1 MAVDVSKIPN
11 SKNFDTVREA
21 IIALDDSISDTGNS
35 INNTQITISAG
46 TNMSG
51 GGVFTLN
58 QSNAQTITL
67 DADDQTMT
75 DAEVKTAY
83 ENNSDTNAF
92 TDAEKTKLGTVATNA
107 DVTATAI
114 TGISVTAHNDVTSA
128 GSGQII
134 TAAERTK
141 LAGIEESADVTD
153 TANVTTAINS
163 ISVTA
168 HSDVSDAGS
177 GQIITTTERTKLTN
191 IEDNATADQTASEI
205 LTAIKTVDGTGS
217 GLDADL
223 LDGEEGSYYLDYAN
237 FSGNYTIDYDSSGNK
252 RVYGILYYVGDE
264 TNIND
269 AVTTVGTFDFTTNT
283 LNLGAN
289 GEQFSEFPPDSAS
302 STNAVFIL
310 KWSSTNT
317 GGTGE
322 TARPVSGLGTLISST
337 QFSGPVTFRTLESAD
352 ATVIDGSNITTGSI
366 QSAGYDAGATAT
378 DFAVSGTKLFLTGVG
393 DNAAGDI
400 ISPQFKVTSGNASF
414 KGSITSTSG
423 SIGGW
428 DIQSDAIVS
437 PDDRIELNS
446 DSGLV
451 IKNSSGTPKLQIRSG
466 SLTGLTSKTFTFSG
480 LSTLEFNTFNDTL
493 TSNSEDFLYNGTTS
507 LSASANITS
516 TNYGVY
522 VEEISMNATPVGQ
535 TVYSTSSDF
544 VGSVNVEV
552 RMDIATDSSFSNI
565 LKTVVLQT
573 AGTSSPS
580 QDIDFVQ
587 VDRSIEININ
597 QNFTTAYMRVYYYR
611 NVFIGAGSVDFDT
624 GSSLTSFDFGQ
635 TNGVFAKT
643 INQTELTD
651 EGFQV
656 IYDSNNYLKTS
667 TVSASSEFV
676 EIEGG
681 LNLDGIAL
689 NVQNYASRTAA
700 HSDTVTAN
708 FYQRLSDT
716 CIMQW
721 GYVNGTLSNP
731 TTTFPL
737 TFPKACRSVHVST
750 RRTSSSGS
758 GTNYVYSVTA
768 SSFRAVIED
777 SNGQGRDFFWMAFG
791 D

>member
-1 MAVDVSKIPN
+1 MAIDTKNIPN
-11 SKNFDTVREA
+11 KPPFDDIREA
-21 IIALDDSISDTGNS
+21 LLDLED
-35 INNTQITISAG
+35 QIDDL
-46 TNMSG
+46 SG
-51 GGVFTLN
+51 GGAGFD
-58 QSNAQTITL
+58 ADTL
-67 DADDQTMT
+67 D
-75 DAEVKTAY
+75 
-83 ENNSDTNAF
+83 
-92 TDAEKTKLGTVATNA
+92 
-107 DVTATAI
+107 
-114 TGISVTAHNDVTSA
+114 
-128 GSGQII
+128 GQ
-134 TAAERTK
+134 
-141 LAGIEESADVTD
+141 
-153 TANVTTAINS
+153 
-163 ISVTA
+163 
-168 HSDVSDAGS
+168 
-177 GQIITTTERTKLTN
+177 
-191 IEDNATADQTASEI
+191 
-205 LTAIKTVDGTGS
+205 DGT
-217 GLDADL
+217 
-223 LDGEEGSYYLDYAN
+223 YYLDYNNFNNTPTAITTSDDLTEGTTNLFYTEARFNTSFSGKDTDDLSVGSTNLYYTESLFNTSFSGKDTDELSEGASNLYFTNQRANDAITKATIDDLNVDADTLDGEDGQYYLNYAN
-237 FSGNYTIDYDSSGNK
+237 FYGNYTTNYDNNGTK
-252 RVYGILYYVGDE
+252 IARGIIYYVGSE
-264 TNIND
+264 TDISNVS
-269 AVTTVGTFDFTTNT
+269 APSATFNFVDNVLTFT
-283 LNLGAN
+283 AN
-289 GEQFSEFPPDSAS
+289 GSDYSEAPPDSAS
-302 STNAVFIL
+302 TQNKVFL
-310 KWSSTNT
+310 REWSSYNAYV
-317 GGTGE
+317 GTS
-322 TARPVSGLGTLISST
+322 TARPVSFTSAFEST
-337 QFSGPVTFRTLESAD
+337 QFNGPITFTSLKTAD
-352 ATVIDGSNITTGSI
+352 ATIINGSNITTGQI
-366 QSAGYDAGATAT
+366 QSTGFTAGATAT

-393 DNAAGDI
+393 DNAAGDV
-400 ISPQFKVTSGNASF
+400 ISPQFKVTSGNAEF

-437 PDDRIELNS
+437 PDDRIEVNS

-451 IKNSSGTPKLQIRSG
+451 IKNSSGTPKVQIRSG
-466 SLTGLTSKTFTFSG
+466 SLTGLTSKNFTFSG

-522 VEEISMNATPVGQ
+522 VEQITMNATPVGQ

-552 RMDIATDSSFSNI
+552 RMDIATDSSFNNI

-573 AGTSSPS
+573 AGTSSES
-580 QDIDFVQ
+580 TDVDFVQ

-597 QNFTTAYMRVYYYR
+597 QNVTTAYMRVYYYR

-667 TVSASSEFV
+667 TVTASSEFV
-676 EIEGG
+676 EIDGG
-681 LNLDGIAL
+681 LNLDGVAL

-750 RRTSSSGS
+750 RRTSSSGN

-777 SNGQGRDFFWMAFG
+777 SNGQGRDFFWIAFG

>member
-21 IIALDDSISDTGNS
+21 IIALDDSISETGSS
-35 INNTQITISAG
+35 INNTSITVEAG

-58 QSNAQTITL
+58 QSNTQTITL
-67 DADDQTMT
+67 NADDQAMT

-83 ENNSDTNAF
+83 ENNANTNAF
-92 TDAEKTKLGTVATNA
+92 TDAEKTKLGTVDSNA
-107 DVTATAI
+107 DVTSTAI
-114 TGISVTAHNDVTSA
+114 TSISVTAHNDVTSA

-134 TAAERTK
+134 T
-141 LAGIEESADVTD
+141 G
-153 TANVTTAINS
+153 
-163 ISVTA
+163 
-168 HSDVSDAGS
+168 
-177 GQIITTTERTKLTN
+177 TERTKLTN

-205 LTAIKTVDGTGS
+205 LTLIKSVDGTTS

-223 LDGEEGSYYLDYAN
+223 LDGEEGSYYLNYAN
-237 FSGNYTIDYDSSGNK
+237 FYGNNSVTYNSSGQ
-252 RVYGILYYVGDE
+252 RIARGIIYYVG
-264 TNIND
+264 TQ
-269 AVTTVGTFDFTTNT
+269 TTES
-283 LNLGAN
+283 AIN
-289 GEQFSEFPPDSAS
+289 GEKPTGLSTFNFDTGLINFQSNADKWSQIPPTSNATFGETVYISRWESVDVAQRYIAFDNVTS
-302 STNAVFIL
+302 STSFEGLVTFSNL
-310 KWSSTNT
+310 KDSGFSVIDGGNIST
-317 GGTGE
+317 G
-322 TARPVSGLGTLISST
+322 SISST
-337 QFSGPVTFRTLESAD
+337 GFTAGTNPDDFS
-352 ATVIDGSNITTGSI
+352 
-366 QSAGYDAGATAT
+366 
-378 DFAVSGTKLFLTGVG
+378 VSGTKFFLTGG
-393 DNAAGDI
+393 DNNSSGDI
-400 ISPQFKVTSGNASF
+400 ISPQFKITSGDAEF
-414 KGSITSTSG
+414 KGSLASTSG

-428 DIQSDAIVS
+428 DIQADAIVS
-437 PDDRIELNS
+437 PDDRIELNK
-446 DSGLV
+446 DFGLQ
-451 IKNSSGTPKLQIRSG
+451 IKNSSGTPKVQIRSG
-466 SLTGLTSKTFTFSG
+466 ALTGLTSKTFTFSG

-507 LSASANITS
+507 LSAAASITS

-522 VEEISMNATPVGQ
+522 VEQISMNATPVGQ
-535 TVYSTSSDF
+535 TVFTTSSDF
-544 VGSVNVEV
+544 IGNVNVEV

-573 AGTSSPS
+573 AGTSSAG
-580 QDIDFVQ
+580 QDIDFVS
-587 VDRSIEININ
+587 DARNIEININ

-611 NVFIGAGSVDFDT
+611 NVFVGAGSVDFDT

-676 EIEGG
+676 EIDGG
-681 LNLDGIAL
+681 LNLDGVAL
-689 NVQNYASRTAA
+689 NVQNYASRTAS
-700 HSDTVTAN
+700 HSDSVTAN

-750 RRTSSSGS
+750 RRTSSSGN

-777 SNGQGRDFFWMAFG
+777 SNGQGRDFFWIAFG

>member
-21 IIALDDSISDTGNS
+21 IIALDDSISDTGDS
-35 INNTQITISAG
+35 INNTQITINPG
-46 TNMSG
+46 TNLTG

-92 TDAEKTKLGTVATNA
+92 TDAEKTKLGTVDSNA

-114 TGISVTAHNDVTSA
+114 TSISVTAHNDVTSA

-134 TAAERTK
+134 TGA
-141 LAGIEESADVTD
+141 
-153 TANVTTAINS
+153 
-163 ISVTA
+163 
-168 HSDVSDAGS
+168 
-177 GQIITTTERTKLTN
+177 ERTKLTN
-191 IEDNATADQTASEI
+191 IEDNATADQTAGEI
-205 LTAIKTVDGTGS
+205 LTAIKTVDGASS

-223 LDGEEGSYYLDYAN
+223 LDGEEGSYYLNYAN
-237 FSGNYTIDYDSSGNK
+237 FYGNYTTNYDNNGTK
-252 RVYGILYYVGDE
+252 IARGIIYYVGSE
-264 TNIND
+264 TDVANVS
-269 AVTTVGTFDFTTNT
+269 APSATFNFVDNVLTFT
-283 LNLGAN
+283 AN
-289 GEQFSEFPPDSAS
+289 GSDYSEAPPDSAS
-302 STNAVFIL
+302 TQNKVFL
-310 KWSSTNT
+310 REWSSYNAYV
-317 GGTGE
+317 GTS
-322 TARPVSGLGTLISST
+322 TARPVSFTSAFEST
-337 QFSGPVTFRTLESAD
+337 QFNGPITFTSLKTAD
-352 ATVIDGSNITTGSI
+352 ATIINGSNITTGQI
-366 QSAGYDAGATAT
+366 QSTGFTAGATAT

-393 DNAAGDI
+393 DNAAGDV
-400 ISPQFKVTSGNASF
+400 ISPQFKVTSGNAEF

-437 PDDRIELNS
+437 PDDRIEVNS

-451 IKNSSGTPKLQIRSG
+451 IKNSSGTPKVQIRSG
-466 SLTGLTSKTFTFSG
+466 SLTGLTSKNFTFSG

-522 VEEISMNATPVGQ
+522 VEQISMNATPVGQ

-552 RMDIATDSSFSNI
+552 RMDIATDSSFNNI

-573 AGTSSPS
+573 AGTSSES
-580 QDIDFVQ
+580 TDVDFVQ

-597 QNFTTAYMRVYYYR
+597 QNVTTAYMRVYYYR

-676 EIEGG
+676 EIDGG
-681 LNLDGIAL
+681 LNLDGVAL

-750 RRTSSSGS
+750 RRTSSSGN

-777 SNGQGRDFFWMAFG
+777 SNGQGRDFFWIAFG

>member
-35 INNTQITISAG
+35 ISNATITIQEAE
-46 TNMSG
+46 NSG
-51 GGVFTLN
+51 ITVSGGVFTLN
-58 QSNAQTITL
+58 QSGNQTVEIDASFSETDPIVGAVNGIVVSDGNATFSAASQGTGVTISNGEISIGQ
-67 DADDQTMT
+67 A
-75 DAEVKTAY
+75 
-83 ENNSDTNAF
+83 
-92 TDAEKTKLGTVATNA
+92 VATTS
-107 DVTATAI
+107 DVTFNTV
-114 TGISVTAHNDVTSA
+114 TGDLTGDVYASNGTSKILE
-128 GSGQII
+128 SG
-134 TAAERTK
+134 T
-141 LAGIEESADVTD
+141 
-153 TANVTTAINS
+153 
-163 ISVTA
+163 
-168 HSDVSDAGS
+168 
-177 GQIITTTERTKLTN
+177 
-191 IEDNATADQTASEI
+191 
-205 LTAIKTVDGTGS
+205 DGTGATFAGNADTASAWETTRAISIGGTSKNVDGS
-217 GLDADL
+217 GNVTWTQNEIGLNKTTIDDLQINADE
-223 LDGEEGSYYLDYAN
+223 LDGQDGSYYLNYAN
-237 FSGNYTIDYDSSGNK
+237 FYGNYTTDYDNSGVK
-252 RVYGILYYVGDE
+252 IARGVIYYVGSE
-264 TNIND
+264 TDIANVSTPT
-269 AVTTVGTFDFTTNT
+269 ATFNFVNNT
-283 LNLGAN
+283 LTFTAN
-289 GEQFSEFPPDSAS
+289 GSDYSEAPPDSAS
-302 STNAVFIL
+302 TQNKVFLREWNSYNAYV
-310 KWSSTNT
+310 
-317 GGTGE
+317 GTE
-322 TARPVSGLGTLISST
+322 TARGVSFTNAFEST
-337 QFSGPVTFRTLESAD
+337 QYNGPVTFAALKTAA
-352 ATVIDGSNITTGSI
+352 ATIINGDNITTGAINSTGFT
-366 QSAGYDAGATAT
+366 AGTEPN
-378 DFAVSGTKLFLTGVG
+378 DFSVSGTKLFLTGNNSNV
-393 DNAAGDI
+393 AGDI
-400 ISPQFKVTSGNASF
+400 ISPQFKITSGDAEF
-414 KGSITSTSG
+414 KGSLASTSG

-428 DIQSDAIVS
+428 DIEADAIVS
-437 PDDRIELNS
+437 PDDRVELNK
-446 DSGLV
+446 DSGLQ
-451 IKNSSGTPKLQIRSG
+451 IKNSSGTPKVQIRSG
-466 SLTGLTSKTFTFSG
+466 ALTGLTSKTFTFSG

-507 LSASANITS
+507 LSAAANITS

-522 VEEISMNATPVGQ
+522 VEQISMNATPVGQ
-535 TVYSTSSDF
+535 TVFTTSSDF
-544 VGSVNVEV
+544 IGNVNVEV

-573 AGTSSPS
+573 AGTSSAGV
-580 QDIDFVQ
+580 DVDFVA
-587 VDRSIEININ
+587 DARNIEININ
-597 QNFTTAYMRVYYYR
+597 QNVTTAYMRVYYYR
-611 NVFIGAGSVDFDT
+611 NVFVGAGSVDFDT

-750 RRTSSSGS
+750 RRTSSSGN

-777 SNGQGRDFFWMAFG
+777 SNGQGRDFFWIAFG